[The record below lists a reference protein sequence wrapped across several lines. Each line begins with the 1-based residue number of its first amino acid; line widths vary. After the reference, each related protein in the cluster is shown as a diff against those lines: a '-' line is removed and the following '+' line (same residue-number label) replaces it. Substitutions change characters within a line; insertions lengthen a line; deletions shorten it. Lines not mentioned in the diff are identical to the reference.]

1 VERHIGSQNPL
12 SWPALTTRPHRERLE
27 ANAMWELINDG
38 HGFFASAFGFVA
50 QNPEW
55 ALVNG
60 RWWLHSLRRSSR
72 P

>member
-1 VERHIGSQNPL
+1 
-12 SWPALTTRPHRERLE
+12 
-27 ANAMWELINDG
+27 MWELINDG